1 MNPAASKD
9 AGPYSPERP
18 ARVLAL
24 MPHPDDFEFNVGGMF
39 ALLRQRHGEAVV
51 LKVMTTTT
59 GATGHHVLDAEQ
71 TRARRYDEA
80 TKAAARIGAEFSF
93 LTRADGTTFDR
104 QFLVEEASLAA
115 LWNAIRSF
123 RADLVIAP
131 PPVSDPV
138 AGVHIDHE
146 NTAQAVRLVAYQLGV
161 PRAYPGDPAPDY
173 RPPLIV
179 LADDTYASEAA
190 FDLRLDISALY
201 PTKLAMA
208 KEHRSQIYEW
218 LPFIDQSAPP
228 TEAEYEVRFRARH
241 ERVNARYG
249 FADAPPCEYFRIS
262 RWGRAPREGEIAWF
276 FGDALKNDSF

>member
-1 MNPAASKD
+1 MSLPEL
-9 AGPYSPERP
+9 PYSLQRP

-39 ALLRQRHGEAVV
+39 ALLRQRHGEAVA

-59 GATGHHVLDAEQ
+59 GATGHHEMDSEQ
-71 TRARRYDEA
+71 TKARRGDEA
-80 TKAAARIGAEFSF
+80 TKAAAHLGAEFAF

-104 QFLVEEASLAA
+104 QFPVEEASMAA
-115 LWNAIRSF
+115 VWNAIRAF
-123 RADLVIAP
+123 RADLVVTP

-146 NTAQAVRLVAYQLGV
+146 NTARAVRLVAYQLGV
-161 PRAYPGDPAPDY
+161 PRAYPGNPAPDY
-173 RPPLIV
+173 RPPLIL
-179 LADDTYASEAA
+179 LADDTYANEAA
-190 FDLRLDISALY
+190 FDLRLDISDVY

-218 LPFIDQSAPP
+218 LPFIDRSAPP
-228 TEAEYEVRFRARH
+228 TEAEYERRFRQRH

-249 FADAPPCEYFRIS
+249 FPDAPPCEYFRIS
-262 RWGRAPREGEIAWF
+262 RWGRSPWEGEIAWL
-276 FGDALKNDSF
+276 FGDALKGTSLS